1 MHPVAGINNAPT
13 PSTPPSAF
21 MSDFKS
27 ELYYNFG
34 ERAEKYVRNLPIWK
48 QVYDRMLFVEP
59 ETNHVVAYWDIDA
72 QG

>member
-1 MHPVAGINNAPT
+1 
-13 PSTPPSAF
+13 

-34 ERAEKYVRNLPIWK
+34 ERPEKYVRNLPVWK
-48 QVYDRMLFVEP
+48 QTYDRMMFIEP
-59 ETNHVVAYWDIDA
+59 ETNHIVAYWDIDA